1 MKPTMCEKLL
11 ANALLDPASVFS
23 SPMDVVYEDSLTNEQ
38 KIEILRHWEYDA
50 LEMQVADEEGF
61 PARKPGHL
69 LDSVLAALHWLGTG
83 PDVEH
88 SPPTKQGG
96 V

>member
-1 MKPTMCEKLL
+1 MTDDRVIQVLI
-11 ANALLDPASVFS
+11 DPASIFS
-23 SPMDVVYEDSLTNEQ
+23 SPMAVVNDVSLSDER
-38 KIEILRHWEYDA
+38 KIEILRRWGYDA

-61 PARKPGHL
+61 PARQPGCL
-69 LDSVLAALHWLGTG
+69 LDAVITALRHLGAA
-83 PDVEH
+83 PDIEH